1 MGYILNVDLETT
13 NGPSQEV
20 YVRIES
26 FTVNRV
32 TSKARFQ
39 LTYWIDKD
47 HATRFNKT
55 YVEEEDRP
63 MVGLIRDKVIYYE
76 NDESNGV
83 EITIPNL
90 IQVDLAKEEEVD
102 IPIIEEK
109 EITKEVPYT
118 SFDEN
123 GEEIKLYRTVTS
135 IEKVETGSKKEKRN
149 KIDAKLGENIFKF
162 GYEKIKIELGELFP
176 IDKIEHL

>member
-20 YVRIES
+20 YVRIEN
-26 FTVNRV
+26 FAVNRV

-76 NDESNGV
+76 NDEIDNRFINSL
-83 EITIPNL
+83 NL
-90 IQVDLAKEEEVD
+90 
-102 IPIIEEK
+102 
-109 EITKEVPYT
+109 
-118 SFDEN
+118 N
-123 GEEIKLYRTVTS
+123 
-135 IEKVETGSKKEKRN
+135 KV
-149 KIDAKLGENIFKF
+149 LLKF
-162 GYEKIKIELGELFP
+162 PLFRSLSYHSRFSP
-176 IDKIEHL
+176 